1 MPPKTKGA
9 KDGPAK
15 AADKENLARAETEI
29 LSLQHLLELR
39 SHEVGLAWTCKSV
52 SASQQHTRLGLNGT
66 PNPRISSALIGARST
81 AKRAD
86 VARANGSLQL
96 GH

>member
-39 SHEVGLAWTCKSV
+39 SHEVRAAWTCKALP
-52 SASQQHTRLGLNGT
+52 ASQQHMRLGLNGT
-66 PNPRISSALIGARST
+66 PKPRVSRACLGARST

-86 VARANGSLQL
+86 VAGAHGSLQL